1 MANILLNVQEI
12 DGGGHS
18 QSSLAFARIRGDILA
33 GREAPGKRLKITDL
47 AESISVSPGAIR
59 EALSRLTSEQLVVS
73 QDQRGFFVAPLS
85 MEDLQDLTNLRC
97 EIEVIALRLSVRH
110 GDIDWEV
117 GILTAAHRLKN
128 TLQLLDPEQPSLSLE
143 WVERHA
149 ALHTALVAACGSRRL
164 LALHA
169 SLYEQS
175 ERYRGLSV
183 GVEGARDVVAEHQA
197 LVDAALARDVDQL
210 VELTI
215 GHIRQTT
222 ALIIRRTQGAT
233 IDHKE
238 YLPSARKR
246 SKPLKK

>member
-1 MANILLNVQEI
+1 MREEDIPSQ
-12 DGGGHS
+12 S
-18 QSSLAFARIRGDILA
+18 QSSTAFARIRNDILA
-33 GREAPGKRLKITDL
+33 GREAPGTRLKIAEL
-47 AESISVSPGAIR
+47 ATSIGVSPGAVR

-97 EIEVIALRLSVRH
+97 EIEAIALRLSVQH

-117 GILTAAHRLKN
+117 GILTSAHRLKN
-128 TLQLLDPEQPSLSLE
+128 TLQLLDQEQPSLSQE
-143 WVERHA
+143 WIERHA
-149 ALHTALVAACGSRRL
+149 ALHTALVAACGSKRL

-183 GVEGARDVVAEHQA
+183 SAARSRDVIAEHQA
-197 LVDAALARDVDQL
+197 LVDAALARDADRL
-210 VELTI
+210 VALTVA
-215 GHIRQTT
+215 HLRQTT
-222 ALIIRRTQGAT
+222 ALIISRSEGAT

-238 YLPSARKR
+238 YLPSTRKR
-246 SKPLKK
+246 SKPVKK